1 MRSSVAR
8 HFSQQDLLRIRQAV
22 QDAEL
27 KTSGEIVP
35 FIVEQS
41 DGYERAV
48 WRGASAAG
56 ALAVLAFFAVHFFTP
71 LWLPFRLPAVLAAM
85 MAAFCAGMALTQFVH
100 PVKRLFAGPALMQ
113 KRVRQRAAEAFIA
126 EEVFDTRERTGI
138 LLFVSLLEHHV
149 LVVGDSGINARV
161 KQAEWDDVV
170 QTVIKGIRRGSI
182 AEGLIE
188 AIGKCGV
195 LLERRGVERKV
206 DDSDE
211 LRDDLRMSD
220 R

>member
-1 MRSSVAR
+1 MTLSVSR
-8 HFSQQDLLRIRQAV
+8 LFSEQDLLRIKQAV
-22 QDAEL
+22 KGAEQ

-35 FIVEQS
+35 YVVEQS

-56 ALAVLAFFAVHFFTP
+56 AVAVLAFFAVHFFTP
-71 LWLPFRLPAVLAAM
+71 LWLPFRLPAVLAAT
-85 MAAFCAGMALTQFVH
+85 MAAFCAGMALTQFIR

-113 KRVRQRAAEAFIA
+113 KRVSQRAAEAFIA

-138 LLFVSLLEHHV
+138 LLFVSLLEHQV

-161 KQAEWDDVV
+161 KQEEWDDIV
-170 QTVIKGIRRGSI
+170 QSVIRGIRRGST